1 MKKLN
6 ETYNNG
12 NFNLCEFA
20 LIRGY
25 INKILDMIM
34 VKLEKILKNKKLITQ
49 NISEV

>member
-25 INKILDMIM
+25 INKILDMII
-34 VKLEKILKNKKLITQ
+34 EKKRKY
-49 NISEV
+49 

>member
-25 INKILDMIM
+25 INKILDKDI
-34 VKLEKILKNKKLITQ
+34 KKFDKKFIK
-49 NISEV
+49 